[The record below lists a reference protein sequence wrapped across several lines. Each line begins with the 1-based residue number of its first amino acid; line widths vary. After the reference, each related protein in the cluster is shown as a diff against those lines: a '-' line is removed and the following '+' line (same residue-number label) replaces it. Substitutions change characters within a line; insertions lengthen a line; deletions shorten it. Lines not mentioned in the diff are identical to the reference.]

1 LITLFVFGQ
10 LTTVIGL
17 AFGFLSLYFFLR
29 FLKSGRFKEILLSS
43 FSLSLTAFSHNL
55 SLLIIVMIYLFV
67 FWFERKVLI
76 KKLNYILF
84 FIIFSFVLSSIVYY
98 PSISKTLSNSL
109 VPSKEILHWS
119 RNPFASRIDFERW
132 LSMYGMSIFML
143 ALPILLFISK
153 IKNWK
158 NFLKLYFI
166 AIFFFLI
173 GLGRVTPLTK
183 IFWKLEYWLT
193 YERFSL
199 VATIIFTALFAS
211 FLPEIPRIEIL
222 YGKHSINLLQVIF
235 LILFLIINLQ
245 QFFYCYTL
253 FFGSLSYKRQEITA
267 YTLRFLNTAQS
278 GYRYQTFGY
287 GRPIGQIYLYSK
299 LPTLDTDYFTGRT
312 IDWIRNS
319 GIDEIDQ
326 AKNKNFLEKFM
337 NHTNEYSIK
346 YIITFTDFY
355 HYFMSMYDW
364 KQVATKE
371 IDGKKIII
379 WENPHEIKKV
389 QSGTE
394 KISLINYLWGLVPV
408 LTLFVFIVLIFKY
421 R

>member
-1 LITLFVFGQ
+1 
-10 LTTVIGL
+10 
-17 AFGFLSLYFFLR
+17 
-29 FLKSGRFKEILLSS
+29 
-43 FSLSLTAFSHNL
+43 
-55 SLLIIVMIYLFV
+55 
-67 FWFERKVLI
+67 
-76 KKLNYILF
+76 
-84 FIIFSFVLSSIVYY
+84 
-98 PSISKTLSNSL
+98 

-222 YGKHSINLLQVIF
+222 YGKHSINLLQTIF

-287 GRPIGQIYLYSK
+287 GRPIGEIYLYSK

-312 IDWIRNS
+312 IEWIRNS

-326 AKNKNFLEKFM
+326 VRDKSFLDTFM
-337 NHTNEYSIK
+337 NHTDEYSVK
-346 YIITFTDFY
+346 YIITFNDFY
-355 HYFMSMYDW
+355 HQYIKLYNW
-364 KQVATKE
+364 KQ
-371 IDGKKIII
+371 IGKKNFNGREVII
-379 WENPHEIKKV
+379 WENPNQLKEIPS
-389 QSGTE
+389 QEESIG
-394 KISLINYLWGLVPV
+394 LLNYLWGTVP
-408 LTLFVFIVLIFKY
+408 LITLFIFLILVVKY
-421 R
+421 RKGFG